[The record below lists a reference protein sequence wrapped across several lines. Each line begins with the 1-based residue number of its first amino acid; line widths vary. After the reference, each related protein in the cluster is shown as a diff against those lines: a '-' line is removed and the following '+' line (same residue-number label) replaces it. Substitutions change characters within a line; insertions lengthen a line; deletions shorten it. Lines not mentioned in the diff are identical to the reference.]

1 METKAKTNKRIL
13 NTRAAIDDAFKE
25 MIASTSAN
33 AISVQD
39 LTRKA
44 GIHRKTFYSHY
55 ASIEDLYDHTLAQ
68 IIKGFI
74 DQIDEQL
81 ALVDLRHQTRIFF
94 DFFSSQE
101 PYVEKIICDSS
112 YRDYCTV
119 MFARSIDHNTSY
131 KTKISAIPEKSRG
144 IVSAYLVGATLEI
157 YRQWV
162 KENKQ
167 LSLEEITAQA
177 ITLIFGGYD
186 GYVKTQLEN

>member
-1 METKAKTNKRIL
+1 MDNKAKPNKRTL
-13 NTRAAIDDAFKE
+13 NTRAAIDSAFKE
-25 MIASTSAN
+25 MIASTNAS

-55 ASIEDLYDHTLAQ
+55 ASIEDLYDHTLSE
-68 IIKGFI
+68 IIEGFI
-74 DQIDEQL
+74 NQIDEQL

-94 DFFSSQE
+94 EYFSCQE

-131 KTKISAIPEKSRG
+131 KTKIDAIPDKSRG

-162 KENKQ
+162 KENKL
-167 LSLEEITAQA
+167 LSLEEITAHA

-186 GYVKTQLEN
+186 GYVKAYLQK